1 LDPFEALLMER
12 KETIQNLSEQFNY
25 EAEKVF
31 LFFLTFKEIHSY
43 FTNEIGI

>member
-25 EAEKVF
+25 EAKKVF
-31 LFFLTFKEIHSY
+31 LIFSTLQRDSFLFHK
-43 FTNEIGI
+43 